1 MPATGI
7 YRVLVNEKVLKAD
20 LKLQYMKNEKG
31 QVKGL
36 GKRKALEFWNSLFTH
51 NEFGIQG
58 SETSKSW
65 MINASHVQVWWVN
78 WAFLVTDLIDKCQ
91 KRQLCTSRLPCT
103 AQSKDFYKGWNNII
117 L

>member
-36 GKRKALEFWNSLFTH
+36 GKRKALEF
-51 NEFGIQG
+51 
-58 SETSKSW
+58 
-65 MINASHVQVWWVN
+65 
-78 WAFLVTDLIDKCQ
+78 
-91 KRQLCTSRLPCT
+91 
-103 AQSKDFYKGWNNII
+103 
-117 L
+117 